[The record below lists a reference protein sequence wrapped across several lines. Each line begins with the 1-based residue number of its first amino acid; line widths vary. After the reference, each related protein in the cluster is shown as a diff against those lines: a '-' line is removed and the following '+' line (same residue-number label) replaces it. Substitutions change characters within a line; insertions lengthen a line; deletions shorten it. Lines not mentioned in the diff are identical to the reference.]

1 MILNKNKLKT
11 MSIKEIKKLNKKE
24 GSVFVSNIDENRIF
38 VQHIFLGDKTIHSLE
53 YSPNEQFEQILPHVW
68 YREYT
73 LPLVNNLCYW
83 LFKNCEKYKD
93 EIKYEEERRSLC
105 VFDKYSKNI
114 LRFYDA
120 KGKIYFKQTYLLP
133 IKKIRNIKLKSKRII
148 FYSKSLSEDR
158 EIIIEYPK
166 GYKNSNKSKILIL
179 TDGLCWKYTMH
190 FGQELG
196 MEKSLSNIILCYVL
210 QKNRNTE
217 LPNNKSFCKFIS
229 IDLLNFLSKEL
240 NIPNVKENF
249 IFCGQSFGGL
259 TALGIDMYFPDR
271 IGTIICQSASL
282 WNDKGNRIRNYYKH
296 NKIKSHMYFS
306 YGNCEIFQITDT
318 CARFKDAIRQK
329 NFYFRIFSGGHDYL
343 SWKNDLISTLKS
355 FN

>member
-1 MILNKNKLKT
+1 MTLNKNKLKT
-11 MSIKEIKKLNKKE
+11 MSIKEIKKLIKQK
-24 GSVFVSNIDENRIF
+24 GSVFVSSIENNKFF
-38 VQHIFLGDKTIHSLE
+38 VQHIFIGDKSIHSLE

-68 YREYT
+68 YREYI
-73 LPLVNNLCYW
+73 LPHVDNLSYL

-93 EIKYEEERRSLC
+93 EIKYEKERVALL

-120 KGKIYFKQTYLLP
+120 NGKIYFKRTYILP
-133 IKKIRNIKLKSKRII
+133 IKKIACNKLKSKKVI
-148 FYSKSLSEDR
+148 FYSKSLNEDR

-166 GYKNSNKSKILIL
+166 GYKKGNNSKILIL

-229 IDLLNFLSKEL
+229 IDLLNFLYKKL
-240 NIPNVKENF
+240 NISNDKENF

-259 TALGIDMYFPDR
+259 TALGIDMYYPDR

-282 WNDKGNRIRNYYKH
+282 WNDKRNKIFNYYKS
-296 NKIKSHMYFS
+296 NKIKSNMYFS
-306 YGNCEIFQITDT
+306 YGNCEINQITNT
-318 CARFKDAIRQK
+318 CEKFKDVIKQK
-329 NFYFRIFSGGHDYL
+329 NFYFKIFSGGHDYI
-343 SWKNDLISTLKS
+343 SWKNDLITTLKS
-355 FN
+355 LF